1 MRFSVKDEIL
11 FTDDF
16 FNPVVRKDE
25 LTKSTYVFIDQLY
38 KIIQYKDIIDVI
50 QLTRFSERIPYLN
63 IQKLKNG
70 KVVKT
75 FIIEANSKLI
85 GDYITSIAFDDYRL
99 IDNAQFELLI

>member
-1 MRFSVKDEIL
+1 MKDKIL

-25 LTKSTYVFIDQLY
+25 LTRSTYVFTDQLY
-38 KIIQYKDIIDVI
+38 KIIQYKDTNDVI
-50 QLTRFSERIPYLN
+50 QLTQFSERIPYLN

-70 KVVKT
+70 KIVKT

-85 GDYITSIAFDDYRL
+85 GDYITSITFDDYRL
-99 IDNAQFELLI
+99 VGNVQFELSI